1 MKIVLVTVWFSEKMG
16 YIENCLPKALTFLG
30 HEVHV
35 ISSTAQVNYNDP
47 IYNETFSKFLG
58 PAIVSE
64 CKKEFNGYTLYRL
77 PFKVVQRKII
87 IKGLNELIHEIKPDI
102 VQTFDPIAFVN
113 LQLVHA
119 KFYTKFKLF
128 TANHTTFSVFPLLT
142 EKYGLVKRFG
152 FWLTRTFPSMIQNK
166 FVERSYPAT
175 IDCEALSL
183 KYYGLP
189 KEKSLVLPLGV
200 DTILFH
206 PIINEQDTKER
217 LQIRNEFGYSD
228 NDIVCIYTG
237 KFTKGKNP
245 LCLAK
250 AIEML
255 NNKNESFK
263 GLFFGDGEQID
274 EIKKIKNCKVFSYVP
289 FFELDKFY
297 RASDIGVWPTQES
310 TSMLDAAAC
319 GLPIVIS
326 NTVKAKERVDG
337 NGLTYLE
344 NNATDLCDAL
354 LKLKD
359 KKLREKLGNNGI
371 IKIRDNYSWI
381 KMANLREDDYM
392 KFI

>member
-1 MKIVLVTVWFSEKMG
+1 
-16 YIENCLPKALTFLG
+16 
-30 HEVHV
+30 
-35 ISSTAQVNYNDP
+35 
-47 IYNETFSKFLG
+47 
-58 PAIVSE
+58 
-64 CKKEFNGYTLYRL
+64 
-77 PFKVVQRKII
+77 
-87 IKGLNELIHEIKPDI
+87 
-102 VQTFDPIAFVN
+102 
-113 LQLVHA
+113 
-119 KFYTKFKLF
+119 
-128 TANHTTFSVFPLLT
+128 
-142 EKYGLVKRFG
+142 
-152 FWLTRTFPSMIQNK
+152 
-166 FVERSYPAT
+166 
-175 IDCEALSL
+175 
-183 KYYGLP
+183 
-189 KEKSLVLPLGV
+189 
-200 DTILFH
+200 
-206 PIINEQDTKER
+206 
-217 LQIRNEFGYSD
+217 
-228 NDIVCIYTG
+228 
-237 KFTKGKNP
+237 
-245 LCLAK
+245 
-250 AIEML
+250 ML

-381 KMANLREDDYM
+381 KMANLRVDDYM